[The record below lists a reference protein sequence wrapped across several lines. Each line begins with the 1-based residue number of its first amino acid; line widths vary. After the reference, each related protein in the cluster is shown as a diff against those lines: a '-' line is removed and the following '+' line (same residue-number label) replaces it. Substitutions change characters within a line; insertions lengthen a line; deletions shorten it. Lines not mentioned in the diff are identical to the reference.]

1 MVGNNNDHDVSTLHN
16 HGIDI
21 KNREI
26 FLHSPTDYD
35 EESGVEYRSAI
46 TFEKNVRY
54 LNHLSLTL
62 SSSHAHSQRLARLHT

>member
-1 MVGNNNDHDVSTLHN
+1 MVGNNSDHDVSTLHN

-46 TFEKNVRY
+46 AFEKNVRRK
-54 LNHLSLTL
+54 NEKHL
-62 SSSHAHSQRLARLHT
+62 HH